1 MPDAVAPGWTEL
13 GPCGPRAPA
22 AQQRPVRFT
31 QDALEKVS
39 QFYGGCFWVLRGG
52 GRRTIQT
59 SSNITTTPFSSSSPV
74 VDLAWLARGAFF
86 EKKMSYFP
94 DSFSSLYIFFW
105 YFPFFLGGGAPSQAE
120 LLWTRTKHYKK
131 DGEGAQQALVE
142 VLQLDPRSV
151 HQGRGKST
159 GEGKPFNLRSVNR

>member
-39 QFYGGCFWVLRGG
+39 PFYGGCFWFLRGG

-74 VDLAWLARGAFF
+74 VDLAWLARGAFI

-94 DSFSSLYIFFW
+94 DGFSSLYIFFCI
-105 YFPFFLGGGAPSQAE
+105 FLFFGGVGLRLRPSCCGQGQNTTKRTVRVRSKHWSRCCSLTHVQCTKGGARVQGKGS
-120 LLWTRTKHYKK
+120 
-131 DGEGAQQALVE
+131 
-142 VLQLDPRSV
+142 RSTFG
-151 HQGRGKST
+151 Q
-159 GEGKPFNLRSVNR
+159 